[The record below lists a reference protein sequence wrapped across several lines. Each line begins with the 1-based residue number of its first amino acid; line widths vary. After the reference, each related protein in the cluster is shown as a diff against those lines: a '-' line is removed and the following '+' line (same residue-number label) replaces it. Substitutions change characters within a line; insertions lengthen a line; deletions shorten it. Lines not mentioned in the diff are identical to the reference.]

1 VVRMP
6 SFSRHST
13 ATDSTTTD
21 QERVNERRT
30 ADTTAM
36 NVRTQED
43 ERAAHERAAAVD
55 RRAEAD
61 RAAADRAETERITRR
76 REPGLAPEPVTEPEI
91 RGPRP
96 RASLMA
102 TLALIS
108 GVAGALFVLTGV
120 LAGYGIVLAAL
131 AVLFAVGG
139 FSATSRRHVAG
150 KSDAMIGLL
159 LGIGAIVVGIL
170 VLTDSLSWLTTAS
183 DKVGDLRTWLDNQTV
198 DRF

>member
-21 QERVNERRT
+21 QERVDERRT
-30 ADTTAM
+30 ADTSTM

-43 ERAAHERAAAVD
+43 ERAAREKAA
-55 RRAEAD
+55 AD
-61 RAAADRAETERITRR
+61 RAAAERTDTDRVSRR
-76 REPGLAPEPVTEPEI
+76 REPGLAPEPVTEPEV

-96 RASLMA
+96 RASMLA
-102 TLALIS
+102 TLGLIS

-120 LAGYGIVLAAL
+120 LAGYGIALGAL
-131 AVLFAVGG
+131 AVVFAVGG

-159 LGIGAIVVGIL
+159 LGIGAVVVGIL

>member
-1 VVRMP
+1 MVRMP

-21 QERVNERRT
+21 QERVDERRT

-43 ERAAHERAAAVD
+43 ERAARERAAAVD
-55 RRAEAD
+55 R
-61 RAAADRAETERITRR
+61 AETERISRR

>member
-21 QERVNERRT
+21 QERVDERRT
-30 ADTTAM
+30 ADTSTM

-43 ERAAHERAAAVD
+43 ERAAREKAA
-55 RRAEAD
+55 AD
-61 RAAADRAETERITRR
+61 RAAAERTDADQVSRR
-76 REPGLAPEPVTEPEI
+76 REPGLAPEPVTEPEV

-96 RASLMA
+96 RASMLA
-102 TLALIS
+102 TLGLIS

-120 LAGYGIVLAAL
+120 LAGYGIALGAL
-131 AVLFAVGG
+131 AVVFAVGG

-159 LGIGAIVVGIL
+159 LGIGAVVVGIL

>member
-1 VVRMP
+1 
-6 SFSRHST
+6 
-13 ATDSTTTD
+13 
-21 QERVNERRT
+21 
-30 ADTTAM
+30 M

-43 ERAAHERAAAVD
+43 ERAAR
-55 RRAEAD
+55 D
-61 RAAADRAETERITRR
+61 RAAAGDRRAGAGRAGAGRSAAPRRAGRPPHERISRR
-76 REPGLAPEPVTEPEI
+76 REPGLAPEPVTEPEV

-120 LAGYGIVLAAL
+120 LAGYGIVLGAL

-150 KSDAMIGLL
+150 KSDAMIGLV
-159 LGIGAIVVGIL
+159 LGIGAVVVGIL

>member
-1 VVRMP
+1 MVRMP

-21 QERVNERRT
+21 QERVDERRT
-30 ADTTAM
+30 ADTSTM

-43 ERAAHERAAAVD
+43 ERAAREKAA
-55 RRAEAD
+55 AD
-61 RAAADRAETERITRR
+61 RAAAERTDTDRVSRR
-76 REPGLAPEPVTEPEI
+76 REPGLAPEPVTEPEV

-96 RASLMA
+96 RASMLA
-102 TLALIS
+102 TLGLIS

-120 LAGYGIVLAAL
+120 LAGYGIALGAL
-131 AVLFAVGG
+131 AVVFAVGG

-159 LGIGAIVVGIL
+159 LGIGAVVVGIL

>member
-21 QERVNERRT
+21 QERVDERRT

-43 ERAAHERAAAVD
+43 ERAARERAAAVD

-61 RAAADRAETERITRR
+61 RAAADRAETERISRR
-76 REPGLAPEPVTEPEI
+76 REPGLAPEPVTEPEV

-120 LAGYGIVLAAL
+120 LAGYGIALGAL
-131 AVLFAVGG
+131 AVVFAVGG

-159 LGIGAIVVGIL
+159 LGIGAVVVGIL

>member
-21 QERVNERRT
+21 QERVDERRT
-30 ADTTAM
+30 ADTSTM

-43 ERAAHERAAAVD
+43 ERAAREKAA
-55 RRAEAD
+55 AD
-61 RAAADRAETERITRR
+61 RAAAERTETERVSRR
-76 REPGLAPEPVTEPEI
+76 REPGLAPEPVTEPEV

-96 RASLMA
+96 RASMLA
-102 TLALIS
+102 TLGLIS

-120 LAGYGIVLAAL
+120 LAGYGVALGAL
-131 AVLFAVGG
+131 AVVFAVGG

-159 LGIGAIVVGIL
+159 LGIGAVVLGIL

>member
-1 VVRMP
+1 MVRMP

-21 QERVNERRT
+21 QERVDERRT

-43 ERAAHERAAAVD
+43 ERAARERAAAVD

-61 RAAADRAETERITRR
+61 RAAADRAETERISRR
-76 REPGLAPEPVTEPEI
+76 REPGLAPEPVTEPEV

>member
-1 VVRMP
+1 MVRMP

-13 ATDSTTTD
+13 TTDSTTTD
-21 QERVNERRT
+21 QERVDERRT

-43 ERAAHERAAAVD
+43 ERAAR
-55 RRAEAD
+55 D
-61 RAAADRAETERITRR
+61 RAAADRAAAEREADRAETEQISRHR
-76 REPGLAPEPVTEPEI
+76 REPGLAPEPVTEPEV

-96 RASLMA
+96 RASMLA
-102 TLALIS
+102 TLSLII
-108 GVAGALFVLTGV
+108 GVASALFVLTGV
-120 LAGYGIVLAAL
+120 LAGYGIALGAL

-150 KSDAMIGLL
+150 KSEAMIGLL
-159 LGIGAIVVGIL
+159 LGIGAVVVGIL

>member
-1 VVRMP
+1 MVRMP

-21 QERVNERRT
+21 QERVDERRT
-30 ADTTAM
+30 ADTTTM

-43 ERAAHERAAAVD
+43 ERAAREKAA
-55 RRAEAD
+55 AD
-61 RAAADRAETERITRR
+61 RAAAERAETERVSRR
-76 REPGLAPEPVTEPEI
+76 REPGLAPEPVTEPEV

-96 RASLMA
+96 RASMLA
-102 TLALIS
+102 TLGLIS

-120 LAGYGIVLAAL
+120 LAGYGIALGAL
-131 AVLFAVGG
+131 AVVFAVGG

-150 KSDAMIGLL
+150 KSDAMIGLV
-159 LGIGAIVVGIL
+159 LGIGAVVLGIL

>member
-21 QERVNERRT
+21 QERVDERRT
-30 ADTTAM
+30 ADTSTM
-36 NVRTQED
+36 NVRTQVD
-43 ERAAHERAAAVD
+43 ERAAREMAA
-55 RRAEAD
+55 AD
-61 RAAADRAETERITRR
+61 RAAAERTDTDRVSRR
-76 REPGLAPEPVTEPEI
+76 REPGLAPEPVTEPEV

-96 RASLMA
+96 RASMLA
-102 TLALIS
+102 TLGLIS

-120 LAGYGIVLAAL
+120 LAGYGIALGAL
-131 AVLFAVGG
+131 AVVFAVGG

-159 LGIGAIVVGIL
+159 LGIGAVVVGIL

>member
-21 QERVNERRT
+21 QERVDERRT

-43 ERAAHERAAAVD
+43 ERAARERAAAVD

-61 RAAADRAETERITRR
+61 RATADRAETERISRR

>member
-21 QERVNERRT
+21 QERVDERRT
-30 ADTTAM
+30 ADTTTM

-43 ERAAHERAAAVD
+43 ERAAREKAA
-55 RRAEAD
+55 AD
-61 RAAADRAETERITRR
+61 RAAAERTDTDRVSRR
-76 REPGLAPEPVTEPEI
+76 REPGLAPEPVTEPEV

-96 RASLMA
+96 RASMLA
-102 TLALIS
+102 TLGLIS

-120 LAGYGIVLAAL
+120 LAGYGIALGAL
-131 AVLFAVGG
+131 AVVFAVGG

-159 LGIGAIVVGIL
+159 LGIGAVVVGIL

>member
-1 VVRMP
+1 MVRMP

-21 QERVNERRT
+21 QERVDERRT
-30 ADTTAM
+30 ADTSTM

-43 ERAAHERAAAVD
+43 ERAAREK
-55 RRAEAD
+55 
-61 RAAADRAETERITRR
+61 AAADGAAAERTETERISRR
-76 REPGLAPEPVTEPEI
+76 REPGLAPEPVTEPEV

-96 RASLMA
+96 RASMLA
-102 TLALIS
+102 TLGLIS

-120 LAGYGIVLAAL
+120 LAGYGIALGAL
-131 AVLFAVGG
+131 AVVFAVGG

-159 LGIGAIVVGIL
+159 LGIGAVVVGIL